1 MYQLKTQIYLDKHEK
16 CYKKIII
23 IDPIPDD
30 PKIKNIL
37 RQIRREKLSPFDES
51 ADCCSSSSSG
61 CMSAFIDIKC
71 SCDLLCI
78 DKIGD
83 LFSYLVSNGYKIN
96 TSVTKIMLKGDAR
109 IPNLICFIEK
119 N

>member
-1 MYQLKTQIYLDKHEK
+1 MYQLKTEIYLDKHEK

-30 PKIKNIL
+30 PLIKKILK
-37 RQIRREKLSPFDES
+37 QIRKEKLSPFDEPTE
-51 ADCCSSSSSG
+51 CCSSQTG
-61 CMSAFIDIKC
+61 CMSAFIDPKGC
-71 SCDLLCI
+71 CDLLCI

-96 TSVTKIMLKGDAR
+96 TSITKIMLKGDVR

>member
-1 MYQLKTQIYLDKHEK
+1 MFQLKTQIYLDKHEK

-23 IDPIPDD
+23 IDPVPDD
-30 PKIKNIL
+30 PKIKSIL
-37 RQIRREKLSPFDES
+37 RQIRIEKLSPFDETT
-51 ADCCSSSSSG
+51 DCCSSKNS
-61 CMSAFIDIKC
+61 CTSAFINPKY
-71 SCDLLCI
+71 SCDLLCV
-78 DKIGD
+78 DKIGE